1 MPPSFEYTTLTDPA
15 SEVRL
20 LRLHDSPTEYGLD
33 VFPLNESCPP
43 FAAISYTWG
52 DSRITEPI
60 LINGHTFLVRKAAWD
75 LLKELPSLDMD
86 CDPRPEFI
94 WIDSICINQN
104 NTTERN
110 HQVRLM
116 RKIYSSAKVVLV
128 WLGRSTPKSDLAMD
142 SLASLTHQLLGKS
155 PKTKSQVISQARVLY
170 GQNPTKIG
178 YSYQGDPGA
187 LGMVLDAKTGDAI
200 FSLFSRVYWRRIW
213 IIQEVLLAREIRIV
227 CGPRCMNWNK
237 LNNFFGGM
245 EFSMLQSGSQFHG
258 SQRVSK
264 IMNAPGYILVKEKA
278 FLETNPQLKEQ
289 GAPISDLLLSFGG
302 FQCRDRRD
310 KVYGMLGLSSD
321 IVDVNYAKSVQH
333 IYNDVIRRIVREGQ
347 MDTISKAEYF
357 GKRLAAALGIRMD
370 DRQLI
375 RTDSLFICPPRL
387 LTWADERPFW
397 ENDPARV
404 LPRPYFNHVTN
415 ILALSMTP
423 SRPRPRASQRAILGT
438 EDSSQG
444 PQFPPPVGQIS
455 SQAVVAVATPTVQ
468 PTNSNSLTGYDEPL
482 QDAYSTTAEYGD
494 AFSFCVEDLELPTYV
509 ESVSH
514 PQIAHAPEFLAAD
527 DQPRCKDDS
536 ELPTMYSRHVDYLSH
551 EWTDEDIGPSW
562 KAISSTKSLT
572 NKDRLQNVVWR
583 TWTKFKNNL
592 STISPEEL
600 NWLKESDVTWLYGPL
615 YPASKPHPTDWQTDE
630 KSILR
635 RRRVFDSE
643 SSRRKKQVELKVR
656 IHEEVEVI
664 GHDGGLGYFEDEDD
678 DDTTLSEAQDPY
690 IWPDEERSSS
700 SIILSRARS

>member
-1 MPPSFEYTTLTDPA
+1 
-15 SEVRL
+15 
-20 LRLHDSPTEYGLD
+20 
-33 VFPLNESCPP
+33 
-43 FAAISYTWG
+43 
-52 DSRITEPI
+52 
-60 LINGHTFLVRKAAWD
+60 
-75 LLKELPSLDMD
+75 
-86 CDPRPEFI
+86 
-94 WIDSICINQN
+94 
-104 NTTERN
+104 
-110 HQVRLM
+110 
-116 RKIYSSAKVVLV
+116 
-128 WLGRSTPKSDLAMD
+128 MD

-155 PKTKSQVISQARVLY
+155 TKTKSRVLSQARVLY
-170 GQNPTKIG
+170 GRDPNKIG

-237 LNNFFGGM
+237 LNSFFGGM

-289 GAPISDLLLSFGG
+289 GAPISDLLLSFGD

-310 KVYGMLGLSSD
+310 KVYGMLGLTSD

-333 IYNDVIRRIVREGQ
+333 IYNDVIRRIVRGGQ

-423 SRPRPRASQRAILGT
+423 SRPRPRASQRAILST
-438 EDSSQG
+438 EDTSQG
-444 PQFPPPVGQIS
+444 PQTPPAGQIP
-455 SQAVVAVATPTVQ
+455 SQAVVAAAPPTVQ
-468 PTNSNSLTGYDEPL
+468 PTDLDSLLTGYDEPL
-482 QDAYSTTAEYGD
+482 EETYSTIAEYGD
-494 AFSFCVEDLELPTYV
+494 AFSFWVEDLELPTYV
-509 ESVSH
+509 ESLPH
-514 PQIAHAPEFLAAD
+514 PQTSYAPEFLAPD

-536 ELPTMYSRHVDYLSH
+536 ELPIASNYSVDYLSH

-572 NKDRLQNVVWR
+572 NKERLQNVVWR
-583 TWTKFKNNL
+583 TWTQFKNNL

-600 NWLKESDVTWLYGPL
+600 NWLKDSDVTWLYGPL
-615 YPASKPHPTDWQTDE
+615 YPASQPHPTNRQINE

-635 RRRVFDSE
+635 RRRAFDSE
-643 SSRRKKQVELKVR
+643 SSRGKKRVELKVR

-664 GHDGGLGYFEDEDD
+664 GYDGGLGYFEDEYDNSNA
-678 DDTTLSEAQDPY
+678 LSEAQDPY
-690 IWPDEERSSS
+690 IWPGEERSSG
-700 SIILSRARS
+700 SIILSRASS